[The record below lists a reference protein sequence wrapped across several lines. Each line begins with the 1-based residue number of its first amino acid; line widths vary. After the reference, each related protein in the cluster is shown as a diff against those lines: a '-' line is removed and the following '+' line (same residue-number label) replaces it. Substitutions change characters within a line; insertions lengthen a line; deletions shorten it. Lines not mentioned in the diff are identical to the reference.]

1 MKASGIIGG
10 ILVLALAAGGAW
22 WLQQQDDAG
31 AARATLPD
39 SGERDERTPVRV
51 SEVAPREFETVIE
64 ALGTVAARESVTV
77 RAPVTARVES
87 LEFEDGDRVEA
98 GDVLVELRAE
108 EERARRDEARVRVE
122 EASRELARVRDRV
135 EDGIVTRQEVDQQAS
150 RLAEARAALA
160 AATAQVEDRTIRAPF
175 TGTLG
180 LREVSPGAMVTP
192 DTALVELD
200 DIRTVRLD
208 FPVPER
214 FAGAIELGMPVTG
227 HSAVGDFAA
236 DVTALSNRIDAA
248 TRTLNVRAVA
258 DNPEQRLRPGML
270 ATVRLALDPQ
280 RAPAVPEGAVVQTAD
295 QHFVFR
301 LQEDETVS
309 RDRIRIGRRAPGWVE
324 VLDGVETGD
333 TVVSEGVSRVRD
345 GMTVRVLESG
355 DDG

>member
-10 ILVLALAAGGAW
+10 ILVLALVAGGAW
-22 WLQQQDDAG
+22 WLQQGDTG
-31 AARATLPD
+31 GARATLPE
-39 SGERDERTPVRV
+39 SAERDDRTPVRV
-51 SEVAPREFETVIE
+51 SAVKPREFETVIE

-280 RAPAVPEGAVVQTAD
+280 RAPAVPGGAVVQTAD

>member
-10 ILVLALAAGGAW
+10 ILVLALVAGGAW
-22 WLQQQDDAG
+22 WLQQGDTAG
-31 AARATLPD
+31 ARATLPP
-39 SGERDERTPVRV
+39 SAERDHRTPVRV
-51 SEVAPREFETVIE
+51 ATVAPREFETVVE
-64 ALGTVAARESVTV
+64 ALGSIAAGESVIV
-77 RAPVTARVES
+77 RAPVTGRVEA
-87 LEFEDGDRVEA
+87 LLFEDGDRVEA
-98 GDVLVELRAE
+98 GDVLVRLRST
-108 EERARRDEARVRVE
+108 EERARRDEARVRVD
-122 EASRELARVRDRV
+122 EASRELERVRDRV
-135 EDGIVTRQEVDQQAS
+135 QDGIVTQQEVDQQAS

-180 LREVSPGAMVTP
+180 LREVSPGAMLTP
-192 DTALVELD
+192 DTPIVELD

-214 FAGAIELGMPVTG
+214 FASAIELGMQVAG
-227 HSAVGDFAA
+227 RSASGRFEAGVI
-236 DVTALSNRIDAA
+236 ALSSRIDVA

-258 DNPEQRLRPGML
+258 DNPEERLRPGML

-280 RAPAVPEGAVVQTAD
+280 QAPAVPEGAVVQTAD

-301 LQEDETVS
+301 LQEDGTVS
-309 RDRIRIGRRAPGWVE
+309 RDRIRVGRRAPGWVE
-324 VLDGVETGD
+324 VLDGLEPGE

-355 DDG
+355 DHG